1 VALPLTNGFPGE
13 FMLLSSLFNQNWVWS
28 LVAGSGVILG
38 AVYMFKSYQGV
49 MLGETK
55 VSAFADLDIW
65 EKLVL
70 VPIVI
75 AIILMGLLPGLIT
88 RIAQPAIDQL
98 LQSL

>member
-1 VALPLTNGFPGE
+1 
-13 FMLLSSLFNQNWVWS
+13 
-28 LVAGSGVILG
+28 
-38 AVYMFKSYQGV
+38 

-88 RIAQPAIDQL
+88 RLRKNPPLINCCNHFENDPLNIRYVSDHYTFTGGHFVHVHWGL
-98 LQSL
+98 

>member
-1 VALPLTNGFPGE
+1 
-13 FMLLSSLFNQNWVWS
+13 
-28 LVAGSGVILG
+28 
-38 AVYMFKSYQGV
+38 MFKSYQGV

-55 VSAFADLDIW
+55 VSTFADLDIW

>member
-1 VALPLTNGFPGE
+1 
-13 FMLLSSLFNQNWVWS
+13 
-28 LVAGSGVILG
+28 
-38 AVYMFKSYQGV
+38 

-55 VSAFADLDIW
+55 VNAFADLDIW